1 MIVEQITIKNWRGYR
16 EPHTFQFKD
25 GINLLA
31 GRNEAGKSTLF
42 EALTR
47 VLFDRHNSKT
57 EEIRAIQPIDSS
69 LSPEAHVQLR
79 ANGRRYRAVK
89 RFLQDPKS
97 ALYSDR
103 RGTWEL
109 DHEGD
114 EADAQL
120 REILRGEATPRTAAR
135 PEHRGLAQALWYLQ
149 SDGAIPEKT
158 WSDGVK
164 QGLQGLVQIAAR
176 SPAEMAILERVSG
189 SYTEYWTP
197 TGRVASNSEL
207 GRLQAELPDLEEQLA
222 TLVEKAMLIERH
234 RADLEE
240 IQSSEGEKRA
250 ELQKAKDELAESS
263 SRVQQAEDFDRARG
277 QGRGQER
284 GRSEGQRLQ
293 EHRSQV
299 GTSRRRSASARRK
312 PSSKSPSPKLRLT

>member
-114 EADAQL
+114 EADAHL
-120 REILRGEATPRTAAR
+120 RERSCEAKQPHGQPHGLNTAALPR
-135 PEHRGLAQALWYLQ
+135 RCGTCSPMAPSLREP
-149 SDGAIPEKT
+149 GAM
-158 WSDGVK
+158 G
-164 QGLQGLVQIAAR
+164 
-176 SPAEMAILERVSG
+176 
-189 SYTEYWTP
+189 
-197 TGRVASNSEL
+197 
-207 GRLQAELPDLEEQLA
+207 
-222 TLVEKAMLIERH
+222 
-234 RADLEE
+234 
-240 IQSSEGEKRA
+240 
-250 ELQKAKDELAESS
+250 
-263 SRVQQAEDFDRARG
+263 
-277 QGRGQER
+277 
-284 GRSEGQRLQ
+284 
-293 EHRSQV
+293 
-299 GTSRRRSASARRK
+299 
-312 PSSKSPSPKLRLT
+312 